1 MSAIVRHWSTMLN
14 GSQVDLTTFKK
25 QADDVFAA
33 SRRSR
38 SKNHCPATSAGQH
51 FDHQPPGRKTGQWR
65 MTC

>member
-38 SKNHCPATSAGQH
+38 SEEIPARRRA
-51 FDHQPPGRKTGQWR
+51 PGSPSTINRPVARRANGG
-65 MTC
+65 